1 MNSGRSFSKLT
12 SFADGV
18 TVSPETVIVT
28 PTPDPKAKPTDPK
41 PEPVSMALVSLTVV
55 QPGAGRVA
63 VAHLTATEALAVA
76 EELAGQAFALDPSLR
91 GPTRHDAP
99 PPSPEAIKPHD
110 EPAATHDGHE
120 TNQEPVATAADG
132 GIP

>member
-1 MNSGRSFSKLT
+1 MNSGRSFSKLAT
-12 SFADGV
+12 FSDGV

-28 PTPDPKAKPTDPK
+28 PPPDPKAKPTDPK
-41 PEPVSMALVSLTVV
+41 PDPVSTALVSLTVV

-99 PPSPEAIKPHD
+99 PPPPEPAFVHGV
-110 EPAATHDGHE
+110 PAATPDGHE
-120 TNQEPVATAADG
+120 TTAPTEHAGDHTG
-132 GIP
+132 TV